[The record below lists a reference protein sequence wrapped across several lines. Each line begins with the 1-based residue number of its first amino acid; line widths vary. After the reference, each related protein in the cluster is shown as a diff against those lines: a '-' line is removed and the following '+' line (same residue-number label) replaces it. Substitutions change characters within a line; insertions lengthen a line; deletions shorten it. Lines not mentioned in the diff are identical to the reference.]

1 MFIGYSD
8 GVGRSVRSGG
18 RDQGVL
24 EERDMIPPKSV
35 MRASAS
41 SLCVYVCVNVSV
53 HNGCG
58 FVCLLA

>member
-18 RDQGVL
+18 RDQGVV
-24 EERDMIPPKSV
+24 EERDMIPPKSS

-41 SLCVYVCVNVSV
+41 CVCVNLSV
-53 HNGCG
+53 RNGCA
-58 FVCLLA
+58 FACLLA